1 MTKAVL
7 FFWIEKL
14 VQLIFYTFFIM
25 AFTEFKKLG
34 DVVKKYDL
42 TQVNGKFLNTQ
53 SEVPIPLAL
62 REDIA
67 FSIEQDG
74 LFDISEASICEN
86 FIYPVLKS
94 VWKPFVKEFLLW
106 SHTGIAADEQ
116 LTGIPDYLFAKRTK
130 YGTSVVGPPFCI
142 AVEAKKDN
150 FEEGWGQCAAE
161 MIAAQKINQNTDL
174 PIFGI
179 VTNGD
184 KWEFAKLEK
193 DVLTKE
199 TGFLTILQLDM
210 LYTALSHLLNDSK
223 QKNN

>member
-1 MTKAVL
+1 
-7 FFWIEKL
+7 
-14 VQLIFYTFFIM
+14 M

-34 DVVKKYDL
+34 DVVKTYDL
-42 TQVNGKFLNTQ
+42 TQENGRFLNTE
-53 SEVPIPLAL
+53 SNTKVPLSL
-62 REDIA
+62 QEDIT

-74 LFDISEASICEN
+74 LFDISEVSICEN

-106 SHTGIAADEQ
+106 SHTGIIADEQ
-116 LTGIPDYLFAKRTK
+116 LAGIPDYLFAKRTK
-130 YGTSVVGPPFCI
+130 YGTAVVGPPFCI

-161 MIAAQKINQNTDL
+161 MLVAQKLNQSTTL

-193 DVLTKE
+193 DVFTKE
-199 TGFLTILQLDM
+199 TGFLTILQLDA
-210 LYTALSHLLNDSK
+210 LYSALFNLLNDCK
-223 QKNN
+223 